1 MKQNNK
7 KTNKIALILLGLFLA
22 GCGNITVAEPQDADT
37 PIVESDTSVPESQDT
52 STAED
57 TTNNTNSDLETNVQ
71 EDRDSEAAANIVQE
85 NQDAADT
92 TVPASSNTIIYLENP
107 SWEHFQAKEVS
118 SAASPLTLTLLTE
131 TPNQIT
137 DAEQWFSRN
146 DLSLESGHDG
156 KYLCNVFF
164 DYSSYPGTIQVT
176 NTESGEIFTF
186 DFENYQYKNPL
197 SEDTPYMEQ
206 QLRYAQIKDDV
217 LYFSISHLTYSSSL
231 PQHAYVGAI
240 DLKEKTLLWKSS
252 PLVSNSRN
260 FAIVGDVL
268 LCGYGFTAEPDYIYQ
283 LDLASG
289 QTIGQTPVKSMADY
303 LILKDDTLYVRTYD
317 TDYTFQVQ

>member
-1 MKQNNK
+1 MKRNNK
-7 KTNKIALILLGLFLA
+7 KSNKIALILLGLFLA
-22 GCGNITVAEPQDADT
+22 GCGNIAVPEPQDADT
-37 PIVESDTSVPESQDT
+37 PIVESDTSVPESQDE
-52 STAED
+52 STAEE
-57 TTNNTNSDLETNVQ
+57 TTNNTNSAPETDVQ
-71 EDRDSEAAANIVQE
+71 EKQDSET
-85 NQDAADT
+85 AADIA
-92 TVPASSNTIIYLENP
+92 PSDSSNTIIYLENP
-107 SWEHFQAKEVS
+107 SWEHFQAKEAS
-118 SAASPLTLTLLTE
+118 TAASPLTLTLLTE

-137 DAEQWFSRN
+137 DTEQWFSRN
-146 DLSLESGHDG
+146 DLSLESGNDG

-176 NTESGEIFTF
+176 DTESGEVFTF

-240 DLKEKTLLWKSS
+240 DLKEKTLLWKSN
-252 PLVSNSRN
+252 PLVSNARN
-260 FAIVGDVL
+260 FAIIGDVL